1 MIKVIQAANTSS
13 YDKIDECSCIE
24 FWRNNNSGRDS
35 VTCRATDE
43 QGTQTD
49 PIVGGHVIAI
59 FNNTPHV
66 YIVPILNSVNV
77 SDYPLTFDVDESDLV
92 QVPFHDEQIIL
103 NDPQNRIRKIM
114 LNARRMKDLMK

>member
-35 VTCRATDE
+35 ATCRATDE

-49 PIVGGHVIAI
+49 PIVGGHVIGI
-59 FNNTPHV
+59 INNTPHV

-77 SDYPLTFDVDESDLV
+77 SEDPLTFDVDESDLV
-92 QVPFHDEQIIL
+92 QVPSHDEQIIL